1 MKRSYILREE
11 EELLRKDPVKAPRKV
26 RAWFFGGLF
35 NTVRYSFVCRNQS
48 VSSSISF
55 IIELMELIC
64 REPVMASM

>member
-26 RAWFFGGLF
+26 RVWFFGGLF
-35 NTVRYSFVCRNQS
+35 NIVKYGFVCRNQS